1 MDGEW
6 PDGSVDGPAEVRY
19 AQQLAIRLRDAI
31 GGRSLREIARAA
43 RVDHTTISAIM
54 AGRRWADLVTIARLE
69 TALGVRL
76 WPDLHS

>member
-54 AGRRWADLVTIARLE
+54 AGRRWADMVTIARLE